1 MPKIASPTRDNSSIP
16 ASAWSYILL
25 FFCIT
30 FISAALESGYYFM
43 LPYLAGIGISAGE
56 LGGVVM
62 GVCYG
67 VSFSLRPFIPIAEQR
82 FGGRILIRFGYGC
95 FFVSAAGVAFFAGT
109 VKSVI
114 LWRAVAG
121 VGFGIVGIM
130 MTAYERQFI
139 PENIRGR
146 SIGLISTAYNLPS
159 LIVVPAMEFLISE
172 GFFKSYIFFFPL
184 LVMAGIAAI
193 RRLPPLPAE
202 NAATHEYG
210 ETEEKASYL
219 VLLKRPQIIFFI
231 ISAMLFALTDAGQLR
246 FVQLAQERGV
256 AASYF
261 FSVSAGTALLFRIIF
276 GHLIDRLPRKLCA
289 PVSTAVTA
297 AMMFT
302 MTFVSTPTMLM
313 LCGFIFG
320 LAMGFGYPAFMCL
333 TIDLGGRRYVTR
345 LAVLFGLLYSSQF
358 FITPII
364 MEFLIRLAG
373 DAAGAY
379 RLLYGAVFL
388 AAATLVPLSPR
399 VYRTKA

>member
-1 MPKIASPTRDNSSIP
+1 
-16 ASAWSYILL
+16 
-25 FFCIT
+25 
-30 FISAALESGYYFM
+30 
-43 LPYLAGIGISAGE
+43 
-56 LGGVVM
+56 
-62 GVCYG
+62 
-67 VSFSLRPFIPIAEQR
+67 
-82 FGGRILIRFGYGC
+82 
-95 FFVSAAGVAFFAGT
+95 
-109 VKSVI
+109 
-114 LWRAVAG
+114 
-121 VGFGIVGIM
+121 

-184 LVMAGIAAI
+184 LVTAGIAAI

-302 MTFVSTPTMLM
+302 MTFVSTPAMLM

-388 AAATLVPLSPR
+388 AAAALVPLSPR
-399 VYRTKA
+399 VYRR